1 MLFMCE
7 YLFSAQIRTVDHQY
21 FRTDQ
26 NQTLDLP
33 SKDGLDVN
41 NIKHVRKNLGEK
53 KSQFG
58 PDPTQNQVYIGIL
71 IEYEFMH

>member
-53 KSQFG
+53 KS
-58 PDPTQNQVYIGIL
+58 
-71 IEYEFMH
+71 